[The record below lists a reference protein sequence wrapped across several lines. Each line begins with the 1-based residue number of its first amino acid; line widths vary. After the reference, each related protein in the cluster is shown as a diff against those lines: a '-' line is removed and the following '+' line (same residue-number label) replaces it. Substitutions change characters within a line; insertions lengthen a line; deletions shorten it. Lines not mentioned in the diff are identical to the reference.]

1 MEDKD
6 LFDMAALREE
16 LGVERRVK
24 AESPEPQPAATAPVQ
39 EEAATQTPSADS
51 AETTAP
57 QQRTPYVRQRTPR
70 RTQEAINDLA
80 EDDNPIEYAHESNVA
95 VGGMLGDRKYRR
107 ARSEITQFQKNNR
120 YGQYL
125 EIPKGRRSI
134 FAKRERSRRRQG
146 ALAAVIVVAIL
157 AAVAYIVYYFM
168 SNISF
173 G

>member
-24 AESPEPQPAATAPVQ
+24 TEAPEPQPAAASPAQ
-39 EEAATQTPSADS
+39 EDAAAQAPSADS
-51 AETTAP
+51 TEATTT

-70 RTQEAINDLA
+70 RTQEAIDDLA

-95 VGGMLGDRKYRR
+95 VGGVLGDRKYRR

-146 ALAAVIVVAIL
+146 AIAAVVVVAIL